1 MTTSRPAR
9 IGIVFAGA
17 GVLVLGFFVLASP
30 ALDERPPEQ
39 LTENPEHP
47 PPWTPPSLTRALWAG
62 GAAPHMTAAAHGV
75 QRPATSERASRSS
88 HFAASL
94 AAPARSAPPSSPL
107 PLKPADPSPDGLPA
121 SSMRCTVDSSG
132 ALNCGECR
140 VDGDC
145 PSGQGCAAN
154 RLTRR
159 NECMASDCEEDT
171 HCFPGSACRALT
183 NGASGFVVRRCM
195 PEGLRA
201 KGEACDLGY
210 VSAEGSCQEGL
221 VCLLGRC
228 STRCLSG
235 KLQSCPSGYT
245 CEDSLEGP
253 ACHANCQTLG
263 CPEGQRCKQ
272 LNDSDYKCLA
282 TVRGECPETPC
293 GEGERCNLRSF
304 RSQGVF
310 WCAQRCQPILGNSC
324 PEGQVCG
331 MGSATESTCFRACDP
346 QRTDSCAEGWEC
358 ATVSEDLTQWGCIP
372 ATDP

>member
-39 LTENPEHP
+39 MTENPEHP

-94 AAPARSAPPSSPL
+94 AASARSAPPSSPL

-159 NECMASDCEEDT
+159 NECMASDCEEDA

-221 VCLLGRC
+221 VCLLWRF
-228 STRCLSG
+228 L
-235 KLQSCPSGYT
+235 
-245 CEDSLEGP
+245 
-253 ACHANCQTLG
+253 
-263 CPEGQRCKQ
+263 
-272 LNDSDYKCLA
+272 
-282 TVRGECPETPC
+282 
-293 GEGERCNLRSF
+293 
-304 RSQGVF
+304 
-310 WCAQRCQPILGNSC
+310 
-324 PEGQVCG
+324 
-331 MGSATESTCFRACDP
+331 
-346 QRTDSCAEGWEC
+346 
-358 ATVSEDLTQWGCIP
+358 
-372 ATDP
+372 